1 MAIVYIIPIR
11 SRLDRTL
18 SYVGN
23 KLKTKNKNYEEAL
36 LDLHNALNY
45 PLFFPKILS
54 PRINATLSSPINSAP
69 IINAS
74 ASPLGVS

>member
-23 KLKTKNKNYEEAL
+23 KLKTENKNYEEAL

-45 PLFFPKILS
+45 TVDDLKKEQKYY
-54 PRINATLSSPINSAP
+54 
-69 IINAS
+69 
-74 ASPLGVS
+74 

>member
-23 KLKTKNKNYEEAL
+23 KLKTENKNYEEADKIRNQL
-36 LDLHNALNY
+36 LEMGIVIKDTKDGTI
-45 PLFFPKILS
+45 FEIKK
-54 PRINATLSSPINSAP
+54 
-69 IINAS
+69 
-74 ASPLGVS
+74 